1 MDIGKTNV
9 TPKSIALADGTIT
22 KIPFTTERNDKSLL
36 FSEKWKSLTIKLE
49 ENELVYCY
57 ESRWG
62 RQHDKTVRQPL

>member
-9 TPKSIALADGTIT
+9 TPKSIALGGGIIT
-22 KIPFTTERNDKSLL
+22 KLPFTTERNDKSLL

-49 ENELVYCY
+49 GNELVYYY

-62 RQHDKTVRQPL
+62 RQHDKTARQPL